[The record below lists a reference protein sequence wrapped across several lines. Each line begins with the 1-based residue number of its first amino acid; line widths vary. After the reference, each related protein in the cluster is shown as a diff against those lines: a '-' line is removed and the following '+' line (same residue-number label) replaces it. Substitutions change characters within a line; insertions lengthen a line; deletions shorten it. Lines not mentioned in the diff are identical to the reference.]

1 MTINPRVLFV
11 IPVFNES
18 LVIENFIKNLDL
30 SFKEF
35 SHTFIVV
42 NDKST
47 DDSSQILSNMEKIFS
62 LQLINNSINLGHGG
76 SLTKGLNH
84 ALSLNPDYIITLDGD
99 ANFNSYEIK
108 SLFDELISDP
118 TLDLIESFRVNRSEP
133 IYRRIVS
140 CFTKVI
146 IFVKTGALV
155 KDPNTPLRLYTYN
168 ALNSILP
175 FIPQK
180 TLVPNLHVTMI
191 SRRYKLK
198 MISMPVNWQNLK
210 KGNPSSTWNFRSRI
224 FPPLKF
230 ITFCVKAFREF
241 AKR

>member
-1 MTINPRVLFV
+1 MTINSRVLFV

-18 LVIENFIKNLDL
+18 LVIENYIKNLDS
-30 SFKEF
+30 SFKDF
-35 SHTFIVV
+35 FHTFIVV

-47 DDSSQILSNMEKIFS
+47 DDSFQILSRLEKIFP
-62 LQLINNSINLGHGG
+62 LQLINNPINLGHGA

-84 ALSLNPDYIITLDGD
+84 ALDLNSEYIISLDGD
-99 ANFNSYEIK
+99 ANFDTFEIK
-108 SLFDELISDP
+108 SLFEKLISDP

-140 CFTKVI
+140 YFTKVI
-146 IFVKTGALV
+146 IFIKTGNLV
-155 KDPNTPLRLYTYN
+155 KDANTPLRLYKYD

-175 FIPQK
+175 FIPK
-180 TLVPNLHVTMI
+180 NTLVPNLHVTII
-191 SRRYKLK
+191 SRRNKLK
-198 MISMPVNWQNLK
+198 MISMPVKWQNLK
-210 KGNPSSTWNFRSRI
+210 KVNPSSTWNFKSKI

-241 AKR
+241 AK